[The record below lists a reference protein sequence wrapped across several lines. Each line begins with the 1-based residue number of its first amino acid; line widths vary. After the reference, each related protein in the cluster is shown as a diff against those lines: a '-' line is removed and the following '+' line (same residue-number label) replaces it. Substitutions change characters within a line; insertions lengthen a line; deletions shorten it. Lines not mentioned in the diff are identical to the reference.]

1 MKVHISY
8 ETDEEKDA
16 AMDVFD
22 MLDERFPDKKKRFKE
37 PKSTEG
43 RKHAYYTIV
52 DMKKADKPHK

>member
-52 DMKKADKPHK
+52 DMKKSR

>member
-16 AMDVFD
+16 AMDVFA

-37 PKSTEG
+37 PKQAEG

-52 DMKKADKPHK
+52 DMRKSR

>member
-1 MKVHISY
+1 MY
-8 ETDEEKDA
+8 LT
-16 AMDVFD
+16 
-22 MLDERFPDKKKRFKE
+22 LDERFPDKKKRFKE

>member
-22 MLDERFPDKKKRFKE
+22 MLDERFPDKKKRFK
-37 PKSTEG
+37 K
-43 RKHAYYTIV
+43 AIYYQPLP
-52 DMKKADKPHK
+52 ASE

>member
-16 AMDVFD
+16 AMDVFA

-37 PKSTEG
+37 PRQKNVSTL
-43 RKHAYYTIV
+43 TI
-52 DMKKADKPHK
+52 PLWI